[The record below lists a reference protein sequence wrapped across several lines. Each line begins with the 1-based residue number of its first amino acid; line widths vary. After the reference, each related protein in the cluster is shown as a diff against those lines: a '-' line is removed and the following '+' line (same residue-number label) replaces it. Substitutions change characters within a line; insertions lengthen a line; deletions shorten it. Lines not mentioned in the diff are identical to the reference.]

1 MKGLYHVAGH
11 PISKYETLKMIAT
24 EYNKSIDI
32 LKDEQ
37 FVIDRSLNSDR
48 FKNTTGYVAPE
59 WPELISQMHTSYIEG
74 E

>member
-1 MKGLYHVAGH
+1 MNGLYHVAGN